1 MASADEL
8 LSSGDLPGARAALVE
23 IVRSKPSDAP
33 ARMFLF
39 QLLAMAGEWDKAQT
53 QVQAL
58 AQISPEAAMLAVA
71 YGQAI
76 EAEKQRRAVFAG
88 HARVALLAEAD
99 GWAARL
105 PEAIEL
111 IAQGRND
118 EGIALRDEVFDQAPE
133 TPGSFNDIEFDWIG
147 DADGRF
153 GPTFEAVIA
162 GRYGL
167 VPFSAVERI
176 KSEGPIDLRDCVWY
190 PVQIA
195 YKIGQSVAAL
205 LPARYPGSEH
215 SADTAVQMARATHW
229 EPTAWGEAG
238 LGQHLL
244 TLSSGEDQELLA
256 LRTLTFN

>member
-23 IVRSKPSDAP
+23 TVRSKPSDAP

-39 QLLAMAGEWDKAQT
+39 QLLAIAGEWDKAHT

-58 AQISPEAAMLAVA
+58 AQISPGAAMLAVA

-76 EAEKQRRAVFAG
+76 VAEKDRRAVFAG
-88 HARVALLAEAD
+88 EARIAMLSDPD

-105 PEAIEL
+105 PEAIQL
-111 IAQGRND
+111 IAQGRVA
-118 EGIALRDEVFDQAPE
+118 EGVALRDQTFDEAPE
-133 TPGSFNDIEFDWIG
+133 TPGKFNEIPFEWIA
-147 DADGRF
+147 DADARF

-162 GRYGL
+162 GHYGL
-167 VPFSAVERI
+167 VPYSAVERI

-205 LPARYPGSEH
+205 LPARYPGSEIC
-215 SADTAVQMARATHW
+215 ADVAIQLGRATRW
-229 EPTAWGEAG
+229 EPAAWGDAG

-244 TLSSGEDQELLA
+244 SLSSGDDQELLA
-256 LRTLTFN
+256 LRTLTFD